1 MNLGSLNDR
10 IADAARDWSHQA
22 DQHKR
27 AAADHRQAMKD
38 DRAARPHLPA
48 EYRAQADATH
58 ERAAAASD
66 ELAAA
71 YDHAAKQAAV
81 GLVSVP
87 EALSRAVDFT
97 GKYGPLISAAAAG
110 GRYVVARPAE

>member
-1 MNLGSLNDR
+1 MNLASLNER
-10 IADAARDWSHQA
+10 IADAGKDWSVQA

-27 AAADHRQAMKD
+27 AAAGHRQAMKD
-38 DRAARPHLPA
+38 DLAARPNLPP
-48 EYRAQADATH
+48 EHRAQVNAIH

-81 GLVSVP
+81 GLVSLPGVL
-87 EALSRAVDFT
+87 ARTVGFT
-97 GKYGPLISAAAAG
+97 SKYGPLIGEATAAN
-110 GRYVVARPAE
+110 RYVPAE